1 MRNPSLSLR
10 LGLSVTLMGAALVML
25 LACLAVFALDHE
37 LDSRAR
43 KDLAR
48 KMLQVE
54 HNLRVD
60 LRSED
65 LGTRAHPLLDLVM
78 GHDNLSLSVLALD
91 GRHPHLLSLGPALE
105 ARVGELHTDARLAF
119 HEWRDSSGNQML
131 TVTRQ
136 MR

>member
-1 MRNPSLSLR
+1 VL
-10 LGLSVTLMGAALVML
+10 L
-25 LACLAVFALDHE
+25 LATLAVFALDHE

-60 LRSED
+60 LRSDD

-78 GHDNLSLSVLALD
+78 GHDNLSLSVMATS
-91 GRHPHLLSLGPALE
+91 GRHPALLSLGPALQSRHLLE
-105 ARVGELHTDARLAF
+105 MAASPAGVPRMAR
-119 HEWRDSSGNQML
+119 QQ
-131 TVTRQ
+131 RQ
-136 MR
+136 RCSPPAG